1 MEQVT
6 LYFSVQALENQIS
19 ILSLNKIKMKIS
31 SLEFVSVFVAAPVH
45 LFDGNRAKVLL
56 IVIAPSDTFILIT

>member
-31 SLEFVSVFVAAPVH
+31 ALEFVSVFVDAPLL
-45 LFDGNRAKVLL
+45 LFDVNRAKVLL
-56 IVIAPSDTFILIT
+56 ILIAPSDTFVLIT

>member
-31 SLEFVSVFVAAPVH
+31 SLEFVSVFVDAPLL
-45 LFDGNRAKVLL
+45 LFDVNRAKVLL
-56 IVIAPSDTFILIT
+56 ILIAPSDTFVLIT